1 MRRRKRSK
9 EEGERRGECASVTSG
24 GCYGDDALRAGA
36 RVQLADVTTSAAGRR
51 PWPSLRLTDGP
62 SPLPHQVLLG
72 QMEDLAETQLT
83 AIELPEFQV

>member
-1 MRRRKRSK
+1 MSVRASRLVAVRGTTLC
-9 EEGERRGECASVTSG
+9 EPEREFSSQTQRP
-24 GCYGDDALRAGA
+24 
-36 RVQLADVTTSAAGRR
+36 AAGRC

-72 QMEDLAETQLT
+72 QMEDMAETQLT

>member
-24 GCYGDDALRAGA
+24 GCYGD
-36 RVQLADVTTSAAGRR
+36 DVTTSAAGRR

-72 QMEDLAETQLT
+72 QMVDLAETQLT